1 MAVFSEWNIKYFCY
15 IISELRSFVKY
26 DIRKIVRYAVVFR
39 NLAYRYLNLQKTLS
53 LREKTNSVG

>member
-26 DIRKIVRYAVVFR
+26 DIRKIVRKYLVILFLEKCRKCLIIFVFK
-39 NLAYRYLNLQKTLS
+39 LIDF
-53 LREKTNSVG
+53 